1 VSIHSNP
8 EIERIVDTATTIA
21 KDYNHQYVTLE
32 HLLIALVEYPE
43 FNKTL
48 VTFGVEIEEL
58 LRDLYDYIGKQEYL
72 VTIVPPPESIDQTE
86 ASQRTEDKNSIDSKK
101 DKKSNSKE
109 LAKSSMIPQR
119 THSLERV
126 FNRAFTQV
134 LFSAREQMETID
146 LYLSI
151 SQETN
156 SHAAYFLLKW
166 GINRRQLVE
175 YYTKVHGITKKS
187 KEVKSNYSNK
197 ILEEFCTNLNTQVTE
212 GKIDPVIGRATE
224 LEEIAQVL
232 ARRQKSNVLMIG
244 DPGVGKTAI
253 AEGLAHKI
261 VDGDVPKYLIP
272 YTVYNLE
279 IGSLLAGSKYR
290 GEFEEKLKDVLAAL
304 NQKGNTILFIDEA
317 HQMQGAG
324 SGGSSSVDFANMLKP
339 ALAKGNIKVIAST
352 TFEEY
357 TQSFEKDRA
366 LMRRFYKLNIDEPT
380 ADISKDILRGLR
392 THFEKFHNGKISDEA
407 IDSSV
412 DLSVRYQPDRKLPD
426 KAIDLIDMSCARLK
440 IAKEKFTVEK
450 TDIVDTISK
459 ATKIPRE
466 NLLTEKANKSLTNL
480 DATIKDNL
488 YGQDSAVE
496 QVLEKIYVAKA
507 GMKAHDKPVGNFLF
521 LGPTGTG
528 KTEFCKLLSDA
539 LSMKLLRFD
548 MSEYQEK
555 HAMAKL
561 IGAPPGYVGYED
573 GNLGGGLLISEVER
587 NPHSIILLDEIEKAH
602 PDISNLL
609 LQIMDEG
616 SVTGSNGKKADCR
629 NAILILTSNLGSADG
644 EANAIGFGRDLK
656 KTGTDDEAAKKF
668 FKPEFRNRLDAVVK
682 FAKLEKI
689 SMKKIVVKFLQ
700 ELNVLLQEKEIRIR
714 PSESIVDHLTDI
726 GFDPTMGARPL
737 SRKINE
743 LIKVPLSKKIL
754 FEAIEP
760 GSIVSIEWKDEE
772 IKFTVQPPELN
783 NLLEDKTVDKDGFIV
798 L

>member
-1 VSIHSNP
+1 MRSNP
-8 EIERIVDTATTIA
+8 EIELIINHACALA
-21 KDYNHQYVTLE
+21 KDYKHEYVTLE
-32 HLLIALVEYPE
+32 HLLIGLIEFE
-43 FNKTL
+43 SFNKLLTDY
-48 VTFGVEIEEL
+48 GVEVEEL
-58 LRDLYDYIGKQEYL
+58 LRDLYEYIGKQQHL
-72 VTIVPPPESIDQTE
+72 VNESKLDLT
-86 ASQRTEDKNSIDSKK
+86 
-101 DKKSNSKE
+101 
-109 LAKSSMIPQR
+109 PQR

-134 LFSAREQMETID
+134 LFGAREEMLPID
-146 LYLSI
+146 LFLSI
-151 SQETN
+151 SQEPN

-166 GINRRQLVE
+166 GINRKKLIEFFTHENAEQLGQV
-175 YYTKVHGITKKS
+175 TKKDP
-187 KEVKSNYSNK
+187 NK
-197 ILEEFCTNLNTQVTE
+197 KDFADRILSEYCTNLNQQVLD
-212 GKIDPVIGRATE
+212 GKIDPVIGRAVE

-232 ARRQKSNVLMIG
+232 ARRSKSNVLMIG

-261 VDGDVPKYLIP
+261 IHGEVPEYLKS

-290 GEFEEKLKDVLAAL
+290 GEFEEKLKDVLNAL
-304 NQKGNTILFIDEA
+304 GQKGKTILFIDEA

-324 SGGSSSVDFANMLKP
+324 AGGSSSVDFANMLKP
-339 ALAKGNIKVIAST
+339 ALAKGTIKVIAST

-380 ADISKDILRGLR
+380 PQVAKDILYGLR
-392 THFEKFHNGKISDEA
+392 THFEKFHLGTIEDNAIEA
-407 IDSSV
+407 AV
-412 DLSVRYQPDRKLPD
+412 DLSVRYQTDKRLPD

-440 IAKEKFTVEK
+440 IKNAEFTVTK
-450 TDIVDTISK
+450 NDIVDTISK

-466 NLLTEKANKSLTNL
+466 NLLSEKATDNL
-480 DATIKDNL
+480 INLESTIKEKL
-488 YGQDSAVE
+488 YGQESAVD

-507 GMKAHDKPVGNFLF
+507 GMKSHNKPVGNFLF

-528 KTEFCKLLSDA
+528 KTELCKLLSES
-539 LSMKLLRFD
+539 LGMKLLRYD

-555 HAMAKL
+555 HSMAKL

-616 SVTGSNGKKADCR
+616 FITGSNGKKADCR
-629 NAILILTSNLGSADG
+629 NSILILTSNLGAADG
-644 EANAIGFGRDLK
+644 ESNAIGFGRSLTK
-656 KTGTDDEAAKKF
+656 EGTDDEAAKKF

-682 FAKLEKI
+682 FVKLDKI
-689 SMKKIVVKFLQ
+689 SMKKIVVKFLN
-700 ELNVLLQEKEIRIR
+700 ELNDLLEEKNIRIHSTE
-714 PSESIVDHLTDI
+714 PLIDHLTEV
-726 GFDPTMGARPL
+726 GFDPAMGARPL
-737 SRKINE
+737 ARKISE

-754 FEAIEP
+754 FDHVDM
-760 GSIVSIEWKDEE
+760 GSVVTVDYADSE
-772 IKFTVQPPELN
+772 IKFTVIAPTVD
-783 NLLEDKTVDKDGFIV
+783 LLENKTVDENGYIV
-798 L
+798 VE

>member
-1 VSIHSNP
+1 MSDMRSNP
-8 EIERIVDTATTIA
+8 EIEQIINTACQLA
-21 KDYNHQYVTLE
+21 KDYKHEYVTLE
-32 HLLIALVEYPE
+32 HLLISLIEFPS
-43 FNKTL
+43 FNKLL
-48 VTFGVEIEEL
+48 VNYGVEVEML
-58 LRDLYDYIGKQEYL
+58 MRDLYDYIGRQDHLINISDTEKQ
-72 VTIVPPPESIDQTE
+72 
-86 ASQRTEDKNSIDSKK
+86 
-101 DKKSNSKE
+101 
-109 LAKSSMIPQR
+109 PQR

-134 LFSAREQMETID
+134 LFGAREEMLPID
-146 LYLSI
+146 LFLSI
-151 SQETN
+151 SQEPN

-166 GINRRQLVE
+166 GINRKQLVE
-175 YYTKVHGITKKS
+175 YYTQENADRFGRAKKVENNKKDFAD
-187 KEVKSNYSNK
+187 KV
-197 ILEEFCTNLNTQVTE
+197 LEEYCTDLNRQVTE
-212 GKIDPVIGRATE
+212 GKIDPVIGRAYE

-232 ARRQKSNVLMIG
+232 ARRTKSNVLMIG

-261 VDGDVPKYLIP
+261 VNGEVPEYLKP

-304 NQKGNTILFIDEA
+304 NTKGNTILFIDEA

-324 SGGSSSVDFANMLKP
+324 AGGSSSVDFANMLKP

-380 ADISKDILRGLR
+380 PAVAKDILYGLR
-392 THFEKFHNGKISDEA
+392 QHFERFHIGIIEDEA
-407 IDSSV
+407 IESAV
-412 DLSVRYQPDRKLPD
+412 DLSVRYQTDKRLPD

-440 IAKEKFTVEK
+440 IK
-450 TDIVDTISK
+450 TPDFIVTKLDIVDTISK

-466 NLLTEKANKSLTNL
+466 NLLAEKAKDNL
-480 DATIKDNL
+480 INLETTIKDKL
-488 YGQDSAVE
+488 YGQDPAVE

-507 GMKAHDKPVGNFLF
+507 GMKAHNKPVGNFLF

-528 KTEFCKLLSDA
+528 KTELCKLLSEA
-539 LSMKLLRFD
+539 MSMKLLRYD

-573 GNLGGGLLISEVER
+573 GNLGGGLLISDIER
-587 NPHSIILLDEIEKAH
+587 NPHSIILMDEIEKAH

-616 SVTGSNGKKADCR
+616 TITGSNGKKADARHC
-629 NAILILTSNLGSADG
+629 ILILTSNLGAADG
-644 EANAIGFGRDLK
+644 EANAIGFGRSLTK
-656 KTGTDDEAAKKF
+656 EGTDDEAAKKF

-682 FAKLEKI
+682 FAKLDKI
-689 SMKKIVVKFLQ
+689 SMKKIVVKFLN
-700 ELNVLLQEKEIRIR
+700 EMNDLLVEKNIRVHATENLI
-714 PSESIVDHLTDI
+714 DHLTDV
-726 GFDPTMGARPL
+726 GFDPAMGARPL

-754 FEAIEP
+754 FDHVES
-760 GSIVSIEWKDEE
+760 GSIVTADWIDEQV
-772 IKFTVQPPELN
+772 KFTIIPPTLD
-783 NLLEDKTVDKDGFIV
+783 LLENKTVDENGFIV
-798 L
+798 VE

>member
-1 VSIHSNP
+1 MSDMRSNP
-8 EIERIVDTATTIA
+8 EIEQIINTACQLA
-21 KDYNHQYVTLE
+21 KDYKHEYVTLE
-32 HLLIALVEYPE
+32 HLLISLIEFPS
-43 FNKTL
+43 FNKLL
-48 VTFGVEIEEL
+48 VNYGVEVEML
-58 LRDLYDYIGKQEYL
+58 MRDLYDYIGRQDHLVNVSDVEKQ
-72 VTIVPPPESIDQTE
+72 
-86 ASQRTEDKNSIDSKK
+86 
-101 DKKSNSKE
+101 
-109 LAKSSMIPQR
+109 PQR

-134 LFSAREQMETID
+134 LFGAREEMLPID
-146 LYLSI
+146 LFLSI
-151 SQETN
+151 SQEPN

-166 GINRRQLVE
+166 GINRKQLVE
-175 YYTKVHGITKKS
+175 YYTQENADRFGRAKKVENNKKDFAD
-187 KEVKSNYSNK
+187 K
-197 ILEEFCTNLNTQVTE
+197 ILEEYCTDLNRQVTE
-212 GKIDPVIGRATE
+212 GKIDPVIGRAYE

-232 ARRQKSNVLMIG
+232 ARRTKSNVLMIG

-261 VDGDVPKYLIP
+261 VNGEVPEYLKP

-290 GEFEEKLKDVLAAL
+290 GEFEEKLKDVLSAL
-304 NQKGNTILFIDEA
+304 NTKGNTILFIDEA

-324 SGGSSSVDFANMLKP
+324 AGGSSSVDFANMLKP

-380 ADISKDILRGLR
+380 PEVAKDILYGLR
-392 THFEKFHNGKISDEA
+392 QHFERFHVGIIEDEA
-407 IDSSV
+407 IESAV
-412 DLSVRYQPDRKLPD
+412 DLSVRYQTDKRLPD

-440 IAKEKFTVEK
+440 IKNPDFIVTKL
-450 TDIVDTISK
+450 DIVDTISK

-466 NLLTEKANKSLTNL
+466 NLLAEKAKDNL
-480 DATIKDNL
+480 INLESTIKDKL
-488 YGQDSAVE
+488 YGQDPAVE

-507 GMKAHDKPVGNFLF
+507 GMKAHNKPVGNFLF

-528 KTEFCKLLSDA
+528 KTELCKLLSEA
-539 LSMKLLRFD
+539 MSMKLLRYD

-573 GNLGGGLLISEVER
+573 GNLGGGLLISDIER
-587 NPHSIILLDEIEKAH
+587 NPHAIILMDEIEKAH

-616 SVTGSNGKKADCR
+616 TITGSNGKKADARHC
-629 NAILILTSNLGSADG
+629 ILILTSNLGAADG
-644 EANAIGFGRDLK
+644 EQNAIGFGRSLTK
-656 KTGTDDEAAKKF
+656 EGTDDEAAKKF

-682 FAKLEKI
+682 FSKLDKI
-689 SMKKIVVKFLQ
+689 SMKKIVVKFLN
-700 ELNVLLQEKEIRIR
+700 EMNDLLVEKNIRVHATENLI
-714 PSESIVDHLTDI
+714 DHLTEV
-726 GFDPTMGARPL
+726 GFDPAMGARPL
-737 SRKINE
+737 SRKISE

-754 FEAIEP
+754 FDHVES
-760 GSIVSIEWKDEE
+760 GSIVTADWIEEQ
-772 IKFTVQPPELN
+772 IKFTIIPPTLD
-783 NLLEDKTVDKDGFIV
+783 LLENKTVDENGFIV
-798 L
+798 VE

>member
-1 VSIHSNP
+1 MRSNP
-8 EIERIVDTATTIA
+8 EIEQIINTACQLA
-21 KDYNHQYVTLE
+21 KDYKHEYVTLE
-32 HLLIALVEYPE
+32 HLLISLIEFPS
-43 FNKTL
+43 FNKLL
-48 VTFGVEIEEL
+48 VNYGVEVDML
-58 LRDLYDYIGKQEYL
+58 LRDLYDYIGRQDHLINANDEEKQ
-72 VTIVPPPESIDQTE
+72 
-86 ASQRTEDKNSIDSKK
+86 
-101 DKKSNSKE
+101 
-109 LAKSSMIPQR
+109 PQR

-134 LFSAREQMETID
+134 LFGAREEMLPID
-146 LYLSI
+146 LFLSI
-151 SQETN
+151 SQEPN

-166 GINRRQLVE
+166 GINRKQLIE
-175 YYTKVHGITKKS
+175 YYTQENSDRFSRAKKVEGGKKD
-187 KEVKSNYSNK
+187 YADK
-197 ILEEFCTNLNTQVTE
+197 ILEEYCTDLNRQVAE
-212 GKIDPVIGRATE
+212 GKIDPVIGRAAE

-232 ARRQKSNVLMIG
+232 ARRSKSNVLMIG

-261 VDGDVPKYLIP
+261 VNGEVPEYLKP

-304 NQKGNTILFIDEA
+304 NTKGNTILFIDEA

-324 SGGSSSVDFANMLKP
+324 AGGSSSVDFANMLKP

-380 ADISKDILRGLR
+380 PQIAKDILYGLR
-392 THFEKFHNGKISDEA
+392 QHFEKFHSGIIDDSA
-407 IDSSV
+407 IESAV
-412 DLSVRYQPDRKLPD
+412 DLSVRYQTDKRLPD
-426 KAIDLIDMSCARLK
+426 KALDLIDMSCARLK
-440 IAKEKFTVEK
+440 IKNPDFIVTKL
-450 TDIVDTISK
+450 DIVDTIAK

-466 NLLTEKANKSLTNL
+466 NLLSEKATENL
-480 DATIKDNL
+480 ITLESTIKERL
-488 YGQDSAVE
+488 YGQDTAVDE
-496 QVLEKIYVAKA
+496 VLEKIYVAKA
-507 GMKAHDKPVGNFLF
+507 GMKSHNKPVGNFLF

-528 KTEFCKLLSDA
+528 KTEFAKLLSDS
-539 LSMKLLRFD
+539 LSMKLLRYD

-555 HAMAKL
+555 HSMAKL

-616 SVTGSNGKKADCR
+616 FITGSNGKKADCR
-629 NAILILTSNLGSADG
+629 NSILILTSNLGSADG
-644 EANAIGFGRDLK
+644 EQNAIGFGRSLTK
-656 KTGTDDEAAKKF
+656 EGTDDEAAKKF
-668 FKPEFRNRLDAVVK
+668 FKPEFRNRLDAVIK
-682 FAKLEKI
+682 FNKLDKI
-689 SMKKIVVKFLQ
+689 SMKKIVVKFLN
-700 ELNVLLQEKEIRIR
+700 ELNELLIEKTIKVHATEAL
-714 PSESIVDHLTDI
+714 VDHLTEV
-726 GFDPTMGARPL
+726 GFDPAMGARPL

-754 FEAIEP
+754 FEHIES
-760 GSIVSIEWKDEE
+760 GSIVTADYQDDTV
-772 IKFTVQPPELN
+772 KFNIIPPAMD
-783 NLLEDKTVDKDGFIV
+783 LLENKTVDENGFIV
-798 L
+798 VE